1 MNTFGRNFRLTTFG
15 ESHGAAVGGVIDG
28 MPPRVKVDMDR
39 VQAELTRR
47 RPGQGALTSGRKE
60 EDIVRILSGI
70 SSDGL
75 TLGTPI
81 GFIIEN
87 KDARSEDYENLRHV
101 FRPSHADYTYFA
113 RYGIRDHRGGGRA
126 SARETACRVVG
137 GAFAR
142 QVLEARGIRVM
153 AFTRRIGR
161 VEMPDSVD
169 VSPGLVEL
177 SAVRCPET
185 VTSEEMVRLIESV
198 RADGDSVGGIAECR
212 ISGVAAGVGD
222 PVFGKLDAALAAAM
236 MGIPAAKGVEF
247 GMGFDGCCR
256 LGSETVDE
264 FGSGFRTLSNNSGG
278 IQGGISNGADIVFR
292 VAFKPV
298 ATLMR
303 TLRAATDCSGVEEL
317 KARGRHDPCVLPRAV
332 PVVEAMAAMTV
343 LDAVMEI

>member
-1 MNTFGRNFRLTTFG
+1 M
-15 ESHGAAVGGVIDG
+15 
-28 MPPRVKVDMDR
+28 
-39 VQAELTRR
+39 
-47 RPGQGALTSGRKE
+47 
-60 EDIVRILSGI
+60 
-70 SSDGL
+70 
-75 TLGTPI
+75 
-81 GFIIEN
+81 
-87 KDARSEDYENLRHV
+87 
-101 FRPSHADYTYFA
+101 
-113 RYGIRDHRGGGRA
+113 
-126 SARETACRVVG
+126 VG

-185 VTSEEMVRLIESV
+185 VTSEKMVRLIESV

-303 TLRAATDCSGVEEL
+303 TLRAATDCGGVEEL